1 MRKQS
6 ALNLSLMYMFLI
18 LDEGKETVNEEVYT
32 RMYS

>member
-6 ALNLSLMYMFLI
+6 ALNLSLRYMFLI

-32 RMYS
+32 HMHS